1 MHAHSKAVCLLL
13 LTALL
18 WSTGGVLIKWM
29 AWHPLAIAG
38 MRSAVAAL
46 FLWAVLGRPRFAW
59 TWVQLSGAAAHAA
72 SVVLFVTA
80 TSLTTAANAI
90 VLTYTAPIYV
100 ALGSGWVLGESVT
113 RGDWWAI
120 GAVLVGMAFFF
131 LDQLTLAGWWG
142 NMCAMGAGLAFAW
155 LVLAWRHQ
163 AADSP
168 LAMVLLGNVMA
179 ALVGLPFMF
188 TSLPPLS
195 TWVALGLAGSVQL
208 GLSFVLYRRAMP
220 HVSAVEAVLIPA
232 IEPLLNPLWVFLSLG
247 ETPGG
252 WAMVGG
258 ALVIVAITWR
268 GMSTARA
275 TPLAT
280 LP

>member
-1 MHAHSKAVCLLL
+1 MHAHAKAVLLLL

-38 MRSAVAAL
+38 MRSAIAAV
-46 FLWAVLGRPRFAW
+46 FLWAVLGRPRI
-59 TWVQLSGAAAHAA
+59 TWSWMQLSGAAAHAA
-72 SVVLFVTA
+72 SVLLFVTA

-100 ALGSGWVLGESVT
+100 ALGSGWLLREPVT
-113 RGDWWAI
+113 KGDWWAV
-120 GAVLVGMAFFF
+120 GTVLLGMGFFF
-131 LDQLTLAGWWG
+131 CDQLTLAGWWG
-142 NMCAMGAGLAFAW
+142 NLCAMGAGVAFAW
-155 LVLAWRHQ
+155 LVLSWRQ
-163 AADSP
+163 QQGDAP
-168 LAMVLLGNVMA
+168 LAMILLGNVMA
-179 ALVGLPFMF
+179 ALVGLPFMLQ
-188 TSLPPLS
+188 SVPPLG
-195 TWVALGLAGSVQL
+195 TWLALGFAGSVQL

-252 WAMVGG
+252 WALFGG
-258 ALVIVAITWR
+258 TLVIAAITWR
-268 GMSTARA
+268 GLTAA
-275 TPLAT
+275 KAMPLAT
-280 LP
+280 QS